1 MRKTPLTL
9 GVWPQATAGA
19 RGAGHIGANRLK
31 TLARGG
37 LFIGIVLFVA
47 LIAREGVSEVA
58 GALSVA
64 GWGLLFVA
72 AFHLLPVFMDAMG
85 WRRLLAAKAP
95 IRVRTAVYARWI
107 GESVNGLLPVAQ
119 VGGSVVKA
127 NLIARRGVPGAT
139 AGASVVVDITTL
151 VGSQILFTLFGLAL
165 LVAEVGGQDLAP
177 TAIVGT
183 LLMSAML
190 FGFYLA
196 QTRGMFGVLSR
207 GLQKLAPGGAFASY
221 ADGAETIDREVS
233 SIYEDG
239 RAVLGAVA
247 WHLLAWVVGAGEV
260 WLALW
265 FLGHP
270 IDLATALMLES
281 LGQAIRAAAF
291 AIPGALGVQ
300 EGGYVLLGQ
309 VLGIGTETALA
320 LSLSKRFRE
329 LVLGIPGLIT
339 WQIEEANGL
348 LLARSNRAGVERS

>member
-1 MRKTPLTL
+1 M
-9 GVWPQATAGA
+9 GI
-19 RGAGHIGANRLK
+19 IGGNRLK

-37 LFIGIVLFVA
+37 LLIGIVLFVA
-47 LIAREGVSEVA
+47 IIAHEGVGEVA

-64 GWGLLFVA
+64 GWGLVLVA
-72 AFHLLPVFMDAMG
+72 AFHLFPVFFDAMG
-85 WRRLLAAKAP
+85 WRRLLAGKAP
-95 IRVRTAVYARWI
+95 IRIRTAVYARWI

-127 NLIARRGVPGAT
+127 NLIARRGVPGT
-139 AGASVVVDITTL
+139 VAGASVVVDITTL

-165 LVAEVGGQDLAP
+165 LIAEVGGRDLAP
-177 TAIVGT
+177 TAIAGT
-183 LLMSAML
+183 ILMSAML

-196 QTRGMFGVLSR
+196 QKRGMFGALAR
-207 GLQKLAPGGAFASY
+207 GLQKLAPGGALSSVT
-221 ADGAETIDREVS
+221 DGAETIDQEVS
-233 SIYEDG
+233 ALYEDG

-247 WHLLAWVVGAGEV
+247 WHLVAWLIGAGEV

-270 IDLATALMLES
+270 IDLASAFMLES

-309 VLGIGTETALA
+309 VLGIGPETSLA

-329 LVLGIPGLIT
+329 LALGIPGLIT
-339 WQIEEANGL
+339 WQIEEANAL
-348 LLARSNRAGVERS
+348 MLPRSNGAGMESL